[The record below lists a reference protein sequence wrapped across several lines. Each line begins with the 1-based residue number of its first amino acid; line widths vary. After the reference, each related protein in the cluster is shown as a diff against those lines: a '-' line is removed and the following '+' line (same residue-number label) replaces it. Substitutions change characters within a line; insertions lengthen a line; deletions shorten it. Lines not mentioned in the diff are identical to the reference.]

1 MSKDLIFTKTRNV
14 KNPYRANPT
23 DAGID
28 FFIPEYS
35 EEFANEIIDKSMSKI
50 SITETSIIMKPGD
63 NILIPLGI
71 KVIVKDG
78 ESLVAFNKSGIG
90 AKKGLGHIA
99 EVIDRCYEGEVHLNM
114 INLSNEVQEIGFGQK
129 AIQFIQLKISQD
141 QPKEVSNQDYYDLCK
156 IEHTQSERGEGGFGS
171 TSIDK

>member
-1 MSKDLIFTKTRNV
+1 MSNGLIFTKTRDV
-14 KNPYRANPT
+14 KSPYRANPT

-35 EEFANEIIDKSMSKI
+35 DDFGVEIQEKSMSCVT
-50 SITETSIIMKPGD
+50 ITRDSIIMKPGD
-63 NILIPLGI
+63 NILIPLGV

-99 EVIDRCYEGEVHLNM
+99 EVIDRGYEGEVHLNM
-114 INLSNEVQEIGFGQK
+114 INLSNQVQEIGFGQK
-129 AIQFIQLKISQD
+129 AIQFIQLKIAQD
-141 QPKEVSNQDYYDLCK
+141 TPEEVSTEEYETLCK
-156 IEHTQSERGEGGFGS
+156 LEHTKSNRGEGGFGS
-171 TSIDK
+171 TTITN